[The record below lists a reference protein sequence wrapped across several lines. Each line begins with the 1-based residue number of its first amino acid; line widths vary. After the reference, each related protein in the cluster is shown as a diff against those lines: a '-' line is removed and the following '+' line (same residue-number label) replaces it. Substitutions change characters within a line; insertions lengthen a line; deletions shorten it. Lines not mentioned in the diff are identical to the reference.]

1 MNGLQQKKE
10 WGIGLSSIKI
20 LLAYL
25 RRHIKFGLL
34 FSLYTF
40 IFIIVFYLY
49 GLPIEAVGYAFILSL
64 FFTLIF
70 FSYGFTKYCKTHQQL
85 LEVSQH
91 ITLSLQGLP
100 EPKDLLIADY
110 QQHIKDLFDAYH
122 RLETESDFK
131 RMSMVDYYT
140 LWVHQIKTPISAL
153 YLIIESEP
161 NERNL
166 TIKSELF
173 KIEQYVEM
181 VLHYLRLES
190 ESSDLQIESISLDKM
205 VKSSLRKYRTLF
217 IEKGIK
223 LNLDAVECDVLTD
236 EKWFC
241 FAFEQILSN
250 ALKYTHTGE
259 INIFLEHSPT
269 RLVIKDTGIGIQK
282 EDLPRIFDKGFTGF
296 NGRMDKK
303 STGIGLYLCK
313 KALKKLSHQIEVNS
327 EIGVGT
333 TVSILVERDLIVLE

>member
-1 MNGLQQKKE
+1 M
-10 WGIGLSSIKI
+10 
-20 LLAYL
+20 
-25 RRHIKFGLL
+25 
-34 FSLYTF
+34 
-40 IFIIVFYLY
+40 
-49 GLPIEAVGYAFILSL
+49 
-64 FFTLIF
+64 IF
-70 FSYGFTKYCKTHQQL
+70 FFYGFTKYCKTHNQL
-85 LEVSQH
+85 TEMSNH
-91 ITLSLQGLP
+91 ITLSLQDLP

-110 QQHIKDLFDAYH
+110 QKHIRDLFDAYH
-122 RLETESDFK
+122 RLETESDYK
-131 RMSMVDYYT
+131 RMAMVDYYT

-153 YLIIESEP
+153 YLIIESDP

-190 ESSDLQIESISLDKM
+190 ESSDLQIENLSLEKL

-223 LNLDAVECDVLTD
+223 LNLAPIEYSLLTD

-250 ALKYTHTGE
+250 ALKYTHAGE
-259 INIFLEHSPT
+259 INISLLQSPA
-269 RLVIKDTGIGIQK
+269 RLVIKDTGIGIQA

-313 KALKKLSHQIEVNS
+313 SALKKLSHQIEVTS

-333 TVSILVERDLIVLE
+333 TVSIHIERDPIVIE